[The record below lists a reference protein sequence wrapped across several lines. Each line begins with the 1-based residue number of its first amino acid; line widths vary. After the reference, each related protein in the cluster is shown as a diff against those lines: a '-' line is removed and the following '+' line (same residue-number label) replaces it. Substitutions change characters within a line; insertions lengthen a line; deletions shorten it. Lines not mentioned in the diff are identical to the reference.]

1 MADYSRYKT
10 ETLEK
15 MCNAAF
21 ASYDRAATRPCGG
34 GRNFLKSPAAKKLAR
49 LTERY
54 EAISAELGKRAAA
67 KREEGSAE

>member
-21 ASYDRAATRPCGG
+21 VDYYRVATRPCGD
-34 GRNFLKSPAAKKLAR
+34 GRNFLKSPAAKRLAR
-49 LTERY
+49 LKERY